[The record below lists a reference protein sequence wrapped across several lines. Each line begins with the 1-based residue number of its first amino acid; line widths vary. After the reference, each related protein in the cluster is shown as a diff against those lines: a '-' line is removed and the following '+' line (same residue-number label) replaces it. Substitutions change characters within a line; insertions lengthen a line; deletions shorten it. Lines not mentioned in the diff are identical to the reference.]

1 MTQNRHPDQRHA
13 ARAHPRGYGWG
24 VLGRIRRWIARAL
37 AIAVTVVTLGRL
49 SVEREGVAAAAE
61 DTKERPEIA
70 RPLN

>member
-1 MTQNRHPDQRHA
+1 M
-13 ARAHPRGYGWG
+13 
-24 VLGRIRRWIARAL
+24 LGRVRRWIARAL